1 MLNEQIISI
10 RTDSPNSLDLESSHK
25 VLTSRRFMTPQRNL
39 RKDFS
44 FNISSVDFM
53 ENLVITRHEI
63 EITEITINRF
73 FPTWDNRNGPKIKD
87 SLVIT

>member
-1 MLNEQIISI
+1 MLNEQIISL

-25 VLTSRRFMTPQRNL
+25 VLTSKRFMTPQRNL

-73 FPTWDNRNGPKIKD
+73 FFTRDNRNGPLIETR
-87 SLVIT
+87 VI